1 MKKAYLLLSTIAM
14 TASPYAAQAQ
24 TASAPAAATDAPAAE
39 IVVTGTAG
47 GRAAKRMDASFAIT
61 SVSGADLVKVG
72 NMNSADVL
80 NMVPGVWVESSG
92 GVAGTNIMVRGL
104 PSTGDSP
111 FVSFQLMGNPI
122 FGTASLS
129 FMDNSSIYRDD
140 LTTKGVEAVNGGTG
154 AVYSIGEAG
163 LTVNHTLVEG
173 TDETKG
179 EVKGTITSYGT
190 KRVDAIISGKL
201 ADDLNFMVGG
211 YATSSQG
218 PRSTQF
224 DSEVGQQITASLTK
238 HFDGGKLT
246 IYSRYTDDHGAWYL
260 PFAYGAGVNEGTYT
274 QLGNYSRYVTLN
286 TGATSTQT
294 FDLGQGR
301 GWKGTM
307 SGVNFQKDLGDG
319 WNVTAKAGYTQGN
332 ANTLGLVNDGSAET
346 VAAVMAANPTITGI
360 YSNTPGNTTALAG
373 SSYVQSWGQW
383 VVLKQVKSLTD
394 ELSITKS
401 IAGNDLTAGY
411 YGSDFSSND
420 FWSIGNMSPMLVQAN
435 GPFVN
440 MTTSSGN
447 LSAHQGCLAIQNTY
461 VIVNGQKV
469 SSGAGCWT
477 YDIQDSG
484 TTHINALYLS
494 DTFHINEQLKLDA
507 GLRNE
512 WNHTNFLIYSN
523 DIAGAYSPYPDL
535 TTPSKS
541 YVDHRSHLSWTGAL
555 TYQPDHSMSVYGRIS
570 KGYFNPNFDD
580 FRNTP
585 SQSVIP
591 ATSSVM
597 QYEMGFKYSAHGTF
611 VSVTPYYYH
620 FVGASGGAVFGSVPV
635 FSDNVNVKGIEL
647 QGNTNLGN
655 GLKLAGLAT
664 LQQSK
669 IAAGSTDATNIGNEY
684 PRQPKFAA
692 HVSPSYDFA
701 VGSAKAS
708 VFGTVSYE
716 GSRYTDNTDSVP
728 LPAFTTIALGATVK
742 THGVELGLFA
752 DNLTNSHGLTEGDPR
767 ATPGNATDA
776 RPIFG
781 RSVRFS
787 AGYKF

>member
-14 TASPYAAQAQ
+14 TASPYTAQAQ
-24 TASAPAAATDAPAAE
+24 TAAAPAAEASTPAAE

-61 SVSGADLVKVG
+61 SVSAADLVKVG

-104 PSTGDSP
+104 PSTGDAP
-111 FVSFQLMGNPI
+111 FVSFQLMGNPV

-154 AVYSIGEAG
+154 SVYSIGEPG
-163 LTVNHTLVEG
+163 LTVNHMLVEG
-173 TDETKG
+173 GDETKG
-179 EVKGTITSYGT
+179 EVKLTGTSYGT

-260 PFAYGAGVNEGTYT
+260 PFAYATPGINEGTYT

-286 TGATSTQT
+286 TGATSSQT

-307 SGVNFQKDLGDG
+307 SGANFQKDLGDG

-332 ANTLGLVNDGSAET
+332 ANTLGLVNDGSAVT
-346 VAAVMAANPTITGI
+346 VSQVLAANPTISGI
-360 YSNTPGNTTALAG
+360 YANTPGNTTALA
-373 SSYVQSWGQW
+373 SNAYVQSWGQW

-401 IAGNDLTAGY
+401 IAGNDITAGY
-411 YGSDFSSND
+411 YGSDYSSND
-420 FWSIGNMSPMLVQAN
+420 FWSLGNFQPMLVQAN
-435 GPFVN
+435 GP
-440 MTTSSGN
+440 
-447 LSAHQGCLAIQNTY
+447 Y
-461 VIVNGQKV
+461 VNGKIGGTTAALNCSALQAAG
-469 SSGAGCWT
+469 SGAGCWT
-477 YDIQDSG
+477 YDIQDAG
-484 TTHINALYLS
+484 TTHINALYLA
-494 DTFHINEQLKLDA
+494 DKFHINEQLTLDA
-507 GLRNE
+507 GIRNE

-523 DIAGAYSPYPDL
+523 DLAGTYSPYPDL
-535 TTPSKS
+535 TTPSNSVSDK
-541 YVDHRSHLSWTGAL
+541 RSHLSWTGAL
-555 TYQPDHSMSVYGRIS
+555 TYKPDQTMSVYGRIS
-570 KGYFNPNFDD
+570 RGYFNPNFDD
-580 FRNTP
+580 YRNAGAGNN
-585 SQSVIP
+585 P
-591 ATSSVM
+591 ATSKLTS
-597 QYEMGFKYSAHGTF
+597 YEVAFKYSAHGTF
-611 VSVTPYYYH
+611 ISVTPFYNK
-620 FVGASGGAVFGSVPV
+620 FIGANGGAVFGSVPV
-635 FSDNVNVKGIEL
+635 FSDNVNVKGVEL
-647 QGNTNLGN
+647 QGNTNLGG

-664 LQQSK
+664 FQQSK
-669 IAAGSTDATNIGNEY
+669 IAAGSTDTANIGNEY

-701 VGSAKAS
+701 FGEAKAS
-708 VFGTVSYE
+708 LFGTFSYE
-716 GSRYTDNTDSVP
+716 GSRFTDNTALTVTGSQP
-728 LPAFTTIALGATVK
+728 LPAFTTIALGATVR
-742 THGVELGLFA
+742 THGIELGVFG

-767 ATPGNATDA
+767 AAPGNSTDA

>member
-1 MKKAYLLLSTIAM
+1 
-14 TASPYAAQAQ
+14 
-24 TASAPAAATDAPAAE
+24 
-39 IVVTGTAG
+39 
-47 GRAAKRMDASFAIT
+47 MDASFAIT
-61 SVSGADLVKVG
+61 SVSAADLAKV
-72 NMNSADVL
+72 NTSNSADVL

-129 FMDNSSIYRDD
+129 FMDNSSIFRDD
-140 LTTKGVEAVNGGTG
+140 LTIRGVEAVNGGTG
-154 AVYSIGEAG
+154 AVFSIGEPG

-173 TDETKG
+173 GDVTKG
-179 EVKGTITSYGT
+179 EVKLSGTSYGT

-224 DSEVGQQITASLTK
+224 DSEVGQQITVGLTK

-260 PFAYGAGVNEGTYT
+260 PFAYQTPGIVQGKYV
-274 QLGNYSRYVTLN
+274 QLGNYSRFAN
-286 TGATSTQT
+286 IQTSSTNAQT

-307 SGVNFQKDLGDG
+307 SGANFQKDLGDG
-319 WNVTAKAGYTQGN
+319 WNVTAKVGYTQGN
-332 ANTLGLVNDGSAET
+332 ANTLGLVNDGSA
-346 VAAVMAANPTITGI
+346 VQVSSVLAANPTISGI
-360 YSNTPGNTTALAG
+360 YANTPGNTTALAG
-373 SSYVQSWGQW
+373 NAYVQSWGQW

-401 IAGNDLTAGY
+401 IAGNDITAGY
-411 YGSDFSSND
+411 YGSDYSSND
-420 FWSIGNMSPMLVQAN
+420 FWSLGNFQPMLVQAN
-435 GPFVN
+435 GPYVN
-440 MTTSSGN
+440 GKSGATTSA
-447 LSAHQGCLAIQNTY
+447 LKCSALQAAG
-461 VIVNGQKV
+461 
-469 SSGAGCWT
+469 SGAGCWT
-477 YDIQDSG
+477 YDIQDAG

-494 DTFHINEQLKLDA
+494 DKFHINEQLTLDA
-507 GLRNE
+507 GIRNE
-512 WNHTNFLIYSN
+512 WNHTNFLIYSH
-523 DIAGAYSPYPDL
+523 DLQPAGAVTPYPDL
-535 TTPSKS
+535 TTPSNS
-541 YVDHRSHLSWTGAL
+541 VVDHRSHLSWTGAL
-555 TYQPDHSMSVYGRIS
+555 TYKPDNSMSVYGRVS

-580 FRNTP
+580 FRNAGAGNNPETA
-585 SQSVIP
+585 SVQ
-591 ATSSVM
+591 
-597 QYEMGFKYSAHGTF
+597 QYELGFKYSAHGTF
-611 VSVTPYYYH
+611 FSVTPYYYH
-620 FVGASGGAVFGSVPV
+620 YVGASSGAVFGSVPV
-635 FSDNVNVKGIEL
+635 TADNVNVKGVEL
-647 QGNTNLGN
+647 QGNTTLTQ

-664 LQQSK
+664 LQDPK
-669 IAAGSTDATNIGNEY
+669 IASGSLDAANIGHTY

-701 VGSAKAS
+701 FGEAKAS
-708 VFGTVSYE
+708 LFGTVSYE
-716 GSRYTDNTDSVP
+716 GSRYTDNTNTVS
-728 LPAFTTIALGATVK
+728 LPAFTTVALGATVR
-742 THGVELGLFA
+742 THGIELGVFG

-767 ATPGNATDA
+767 AAPGNSTDA